1 MTRFPRFF
9 RKLLTIIF
17 QLIFVVRS
25 VDFRKDGNY
34 FQLKLFSWK
43 IYYAGRREKDYKWDC
58 WFKNRF
64 KIISS
69 PIRVRWRILVPIW
82 RRRGTTRRL
91 INRLPFENR
100 FSDGEKTTRR
110 LLDRNEFDRFNRD
123 RVIYP
128 WKERRVCSSWRDV
141 TLIESATAGEIG
153 GVTAAHGEQER
164 WLPIFRT
171 TRRKNILKDL
181 QRTLSLS
188 PGEETGGKVDFY
200 PVPRPK

>member
-1 MTRFPRFF
+1 MA
-9 RKLLTIIF
+9 IIF
-17 QLIFVVRS
+17 NW
-25 VDFRKDGNY
+25 NY
-34 FQLKLFSWK
+34 SRGKFNTQGE
-43 IYYAGRREKDYKWDC
+43 GRRIINGIVDLKIVLKE
-58 WFKNRF
+58 FLLRF
-64 KIISS
+64 EFDGEFY
-69 PIRVRWRILVPIW
+69 VPIW

-181 QRTLSLS
+181 QRTLSL
-188 PGEETGGKVDFY
+188 PWGGNWRQGWLL
-200 PVPRPK
+200 PRASSQIAVLSAHTRSTDVKIHLK